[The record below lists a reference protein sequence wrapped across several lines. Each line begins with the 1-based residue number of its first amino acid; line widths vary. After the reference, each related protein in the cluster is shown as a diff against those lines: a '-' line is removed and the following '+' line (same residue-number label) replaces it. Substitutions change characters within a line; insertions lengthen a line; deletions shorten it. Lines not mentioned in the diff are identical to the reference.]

1 MSTSETVR
9 APFKNPL
16 KSLVDSLAV
25 GSLKC
30 QLSSPLVNA
39 KLNQMAQEHR
49 IHLNNKT
56 TKFDKSEGW
65 KEDDQIERMKSAP
78 ELPEGRRGAKGT
90 RRCWMEVP
98 EAEPCPKEPKDSVR
112 KKAAEAN
119 KEV

>member
-39 KLNQMAQEHR
+39 KLNQVAQEHR
-49 IHLNNKT
+49 IHLNNK
-56 TKFDKSEGW
+56 
-65 KEDDQIERMKSAP
+65 IR
-78 ELPEGRRGAKGT
+78 
-90 RRCWMEVP
+90 
-98 EAEPCPKEPKDSVR
+98 
-112 KKAAEAN
+112 
-119 KEV
+119 